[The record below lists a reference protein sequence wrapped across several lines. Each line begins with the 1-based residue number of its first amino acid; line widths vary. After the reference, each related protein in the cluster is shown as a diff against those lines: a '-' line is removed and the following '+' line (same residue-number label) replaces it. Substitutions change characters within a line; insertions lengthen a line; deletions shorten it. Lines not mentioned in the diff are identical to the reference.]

1 MNQQLTVYVLPGCA
15 NSTATTTALDN
26 AGVTYRLG
34 EVVHDEQ
41 AVDLVLQLGY
51 TDAPIVT
58 VGAAS
63 WSGHRPDKIRA
74 IVAAR
79 AADHYFAPV
88 DPMDDLHCDSCQ

>member
-1 MNQQLTVYVLPGCA
+1 MYVLPECA
-15 NSTATTTALDN
+15 NCKATTSALDN
-26 AGVTYRLG
+26 AGLTYELVELVR
-34 EVVHDEQ
+34 DEK

-51 TDAPIVT
+51 TTTPIVT

-74 IVAAR
+74 VAAAR
-79 AADHYFAPV
+79 ATDAYSVPV